1 MPAILIIIGGI
12 LIYFSLKSIKKENYN
27 NFEKI
32 LKNKEENIEIRDV
45 EIAKL
50 KVQFSETILELQKE
64 IYSIKENLEEK
75 KYINSELEENIFDN
89 IKEDVDNEEL
99 NEETINKEISK
110 SEQVRRL
117 EEAGFTDDEICSQL
131 NLGKGEVLL
140 IKGLYKGLRV

>member
-27 NFEKI
+27 NFEQI
-32 LKNKEENIEIRDV
+32 LKNKEENIETKDV

-75 KYINSELEENIFDN
+75 SYINSELQENIFDN
-89 IKEDVDNEEL
+89 NKEDVDKEEL
-99 NEETINKEISK
+99 NENNIDKEISK